1 MEFNTGSTFEYPFEF
16 TQEDIELFAKVSG
29 DHNPIHL
36 DEEFASKSRFGK
48 RIAHGMFGA
57 SIISKVMGMHFPGP
71 GSVYLKQSLEFMR
84 PMYVGEKYMV
94 EVKVESIDE
103 KRRAVLS
110 TLIKDVNTKK
120 ICTKGEAQILLA
132 ENQ

>member
-1 MEFNTGSTFEYPFEF
+1 MEFNVGSTFEYPFEF
-16 TQEDIELFAKVSG
+16 SQEDIVLFAKVSG

-36 DEEFASKSRFGK
+36 DEDFASQSRFGK

-84 PMYVGEKYMV
+84 PMFAGEKYVV
-94 EVKVESIDE
+94 EVKVEEIDE
-103 KRRAVLS
+103 KKRAKLS
-110 TLIKDVNTKK
+110 TVIKDLTTKK
-120 ICTKGEAQILLA
+120 VCTKGEAQILLA
-132 ENQ
+132 